1 MGAPF
6 LWEHEAWSTE
16 HENLAARPRSLGA
29 EFPLYHLQQIL
40 SSEKVKKNNFIFF
53 PKSIDKQF
61 QVQYTIITE
70 RERRKKMTEF
80 ETMKKA
86 LERVYDEIEVEEWDD
101 GSALITVELSELSI
115 FHWFKDGKLERID
128 NDIDYSAITY

>member
-1 MGAPF
+1 
-6 LWEHEAWSTE
+6 
-16 HENLAARPRSLGA
+16 
-29 EFPLYHLQQIL
+29 
-40 SSEKVKKNNFIFF
+40 
-53 PKSIDKQF
+53 
-61 QVQYTIITE
+61 
-70 RERRKKMTEF
+70 MTEF

-86 LERVYDEIEVEEWDD
+86 LERVYDEIEVEVWDD

>member
-1 MGAPF
+1 
-6 LWEHEAWSTE
+6 
-16 HENLAARPRSLGA
+16 
-29 EFPLYHLQQIL
+29 
-40 SSEKVKKNNFIFF
+40 
-53 PKSIDKQF
+53 
-61 QVQYTIITE
+61 
-70 RERRKKMTEF
+70 MTEF

>member
-1 MGAPF
+1 
-6 LWEHEAWSTE
+6 
-16 HENLAARPRSLGA
+16 
-29 EFPLYHLQQIL
+29 
-40 SSEKVKKNNFIFF
+40 
-53 PKSIDKQF
+53 
-61 QVQYTIITE
+61 
-70 RERRKKMTEF
+70 MTEF

-86 LERVYDEIEVEEWDD
+86 LERVYDKIEVEEWDD

>member
-1 MGAPF
+1 
-6 LWEHEAWSTE
+6 
-16 HENLAARPRSLGA
+16 
-29 EFPLYHLQQIL
+29 
-40 SSEKVKKNNFIFF
+40 
-53 PKSIDKQF
+53 
-61 QVQYTIITE
+61 
-70 RERRKKMTEF
+70 MTEF

-115 FHWFKDGKLERID
+115 FLWFKDGKLERID

>member
-1 MGAPF
+1 
-6 LWEHEAWSTE
+6 
-16 HENLAARPRSLGA
+16 
-29 EFPLYHLQQIL
+29 
-40 SSEKVKKNNFIFF
+40 
-53 PKSIDKQF
+53 
-61 QVQYTIITE
+61 
-70 RERRKKMTEF
+70 MTEF
-80 ETMKKA
+80 ETMKKE

>member
-1 MGAPF
+1 
-6 LWEHEAWSTE
+6 
-16 HENLAARPRSLGA
+16 
-29 EFPLYHLQQIL
+29 
-40 SSEKVKKNNFIFF
+40 
-53 PKSIDKQF
+53 
-61 QVQYTIITE
+61 
-70 RERRKKMTEF
+70 MTEF

-101 GSALITVELSELSI
+101 GSALITVELYELSI

>member
-1 MGAPF
+1 
-6 LWEHEAWSTE
+6 
-16 HENLAARPRSLGA
+16 
-29 EFPLYHLQQIL
+29 
-40 SSEKVKKNNFIFF
+40 
-53 PKSIDKQF
+53 
-61 QVQYTIITE
+61 
-70 RERRKKMTEF
+70 MTEF

-128 NDIDYSAITY
+128 NDIDYVVKQIKKYNEEE

>member
-1 MGAPF
+1 
-6 LWEHEAWSTE
+6 
-16 HENLAARPRSLGA
+16 
-29 EFPLYHLQQIL
+29 
-40 SSEKVKKNNFIFF
+40 
-53 PKSIDKQF
+53 
-61 QVQYTIITE
+61 
-70 RERRKKMTEF
+70 MTEF
-80 ETMKKA
+80 KIMKKA

>member
-1 MGAPF
+1 
-6 LWEHEAWSTE
+6 
-16 HENLAARPRSLGA
+16 
-29 EFPLYHLQQIL
+29 
-40 SSEKVKKNNFIFF
+40 
-53 PKSIDKQF
+53 
-61 QVQYTIITE
+61 
-70 RERRKKMTEF
+70 MTEF

-86 LERVYDEIEVEEWDD
+86 LERVYDKIEVDEWDD

>member
-1 MGAPF
+1 
-6 LWEHEAWSTE
+6 
-16 HENLAARPRSLGA
+16 
-29 EFPLYHLQQIL
+29 
-40 SSEKVKKNNFIFF
+40 
-53 PKSIDKQF
+53 
-61 QVQYTIITE
+61 
-70 RERRKKMTEF
+70 MTEF

-115 FHWFKDGKLERID
+115 FHWFIDGKLERID

>member
-1 MGAPF
+1 
-6 LWEHEAWSTE
+6 
-16 HENLAARPRSLGA
+16 
-29 EFPLYHLQQIL
+29 
-40 SSEKVKKNNFIFF
+40 
-53 PKSIDKQF
+53 
-61 QVQYTIITE
+61 
-70 RERRKKMTEF
+70 MTEF

-101 GSALITVELSELSI
+101 GSALITVELFELSI

>member
-1 MGAPF
+1 
-6 LWEHEAWSTE
+6 
-16 HENLAARPRSLGA
+16 
-29 EFPLYHLQQIL
+29 
-40 SSEKVKKNNFIFF
+40 
-53 PKSIDKQF
+53 
-61 QVQYTIITE
+61 
-70 RERRKKMTEF
+70 MTEF

-86 LERVYDEIEVEEWDD
+86 LERVYDEIEVDEWDD

>member
-1 MGAPF
+1 
-6 LWEHEAWSTE
+6 
-16 HENLAARPRSLGA
+16 
-29 EFPLYHLQQIL
+29 
-40 SSEKVKKNNFIFF
+40 
-53 PKSIDKQF
+53 
-61 QVQYTIITE
+61 
-70 RERRKKMTEF
+70 MTEF

-86 LERVYDEIEVEEWDD
+86 LKRVYDEIEVEEWDD

>member
-1 MGAPF
+1 
-6 LWEHEAWSTE
+6 
-16 HENLAARPRSLGA
+16 
-29 EFPLYHLQQIL
+29 
-40 SSEKVKKNNFIFF
+40 
-53 PKSIDKQF
+53 
-61 QVQYTIITE
+61 
-70 RERRKKMTEF
+70 MTEF

-101 GSALITVELSELSI
+101 GSALITVELSELNI

>member
-1 MGAPF
+1 
-6 LWEHEAWSTE
+6 
-16 HENLAARPRSLGA
+16 
-29 EFPLYHLQQIL
+29 
-40 SSEKVKKNNFIFF
+40 
-53 PKSIDKQF
+53 
-61 QVQYTIITE
+61 
-70 RERRKKMTEF
+70 MTEF

-86 LERVYDEIEVEEWDD
+86 LERVDDESEVEEGDD